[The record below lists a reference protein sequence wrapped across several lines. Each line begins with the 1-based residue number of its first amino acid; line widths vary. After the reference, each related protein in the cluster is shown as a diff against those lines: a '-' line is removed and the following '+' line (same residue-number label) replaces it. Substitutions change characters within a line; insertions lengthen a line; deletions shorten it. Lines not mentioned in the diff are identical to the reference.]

1 MTPFFRGDD
10 DVCEHRKFKRAG
22 VEATGLFW
30 LSVAYASKY
39 LTDGHVDPDY
49 LEDRVPSK
57 AKRDKLIQALL
68 DNALFERNGNDG
80 YVIHDFHDYNPTAAE
95 VRARRMARAEA
106 GRKGGLASGQARSKD
121 PT

>member
-22 VEATGLFW
+22 LDATGLYW

-39 LTDGHVDPDY
+39 LTDGHIDLDY

-57 AKRDKLIQALL
+57 AKREKLVAALVEQR
-68 DNALFERNGNDG
+68 LFEPNGNG
-80 YVIHDFHDYNPTAAE
+80 FVIHDFHDYNPTAEE
-95 VRARRMARAEA
+95 VLTKRRARAEA
-106 GRKGGLASGQARSKD
+106 GRRGGEASGRARGSKR
-121 PT
+121 